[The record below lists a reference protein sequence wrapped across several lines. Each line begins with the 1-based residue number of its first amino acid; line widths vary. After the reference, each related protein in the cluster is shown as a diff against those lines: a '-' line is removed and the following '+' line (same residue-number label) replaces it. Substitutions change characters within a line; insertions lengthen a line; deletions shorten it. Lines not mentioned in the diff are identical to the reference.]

1 MDNMEIS
8 EFIEATRT
16 AIMTVTVLLKRN
28 LLTNE
33 TNYEEIRNTLDKMIK
48 TLSDLKIEIKP
59 ERIPNEC
66 KRRCRYYNRGYCK
79 FGKKCNFFH
88 SVSVCEMFVQKGI
101 CSKLG
106 CPSRHPKD
114 CRHWTR

>member
-1 MDNMEIS
+1 MDNMEIT

-66 KRRCRYYNRGYCK
+66 SKRRCRYYNRVYCK
-79 FGKKCNFFH
+79 FGKKCNSTLCL
-88 SVSVCEMFVQKGI
+88 SVKCLSKKESV
-101 CSKLG
+101 
-106 CPSRHPKD
+106 PN
-114 CRHWTR
+114 